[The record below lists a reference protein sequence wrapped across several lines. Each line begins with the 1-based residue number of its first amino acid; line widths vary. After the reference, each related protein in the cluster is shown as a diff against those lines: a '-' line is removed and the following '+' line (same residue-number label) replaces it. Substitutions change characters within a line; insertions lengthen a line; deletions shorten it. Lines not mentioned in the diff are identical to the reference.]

1 MIQIDHTIVY
11 EIIFHFLK
19 ISFNSV
25 PPPTSTAMPL
35 PVVVILFMTSY
46 IQHVVDGATTTQY
59 FTMLTV
65 RLLQSIEGLKMEIT
79 NKVLNFTKKISESGD
94 VNKKYLHSWE

>member
-1 MIQIDHTIVY
+1 M
-11 EIIFHFLK
+11 IFHFLK
-19 ISFNSV
+19 ISFNCV

-35 PVVVILFMTSY
+35 PVVVVLFMTSCVY
-46 IQHVVDGATTTQY
+46 HIVDGASTTQY

-79 NKVLNFTKKISESGD
+79 NEVLNFTKKISEGGD